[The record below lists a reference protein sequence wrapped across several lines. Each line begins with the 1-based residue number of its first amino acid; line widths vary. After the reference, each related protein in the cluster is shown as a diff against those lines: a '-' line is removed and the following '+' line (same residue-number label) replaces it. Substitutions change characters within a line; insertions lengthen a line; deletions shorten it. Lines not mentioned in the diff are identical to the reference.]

1 MGYDAATLDKAGIA
15 DKPDVVRV
23 WKKKPCE
30 TLGDELDAQETDM
43 PA

>member
-15 DKPDVVRV
+15 DKADVVRV
-23 WKKKPCE
+23 WKKKPRE

>member
-15 DKPDVVRV
+15 DKADVVR
-23 WKKKPCE
+23 KKTPRE